1 LFDLWRNQG
10 VENLYEFLSQ
20 NENLVVECAH
30 KIKIIKVNQKVLDLF
45 EAKNQEELC
54 ANLNLKFKKEMFE
67 AHIQELEDLWNGKT
81 HFSSTTINYTL
92 SGKRNDVQ
100 LRGAILP
107 GSETTFDRIL
117 ITTEDITPYQ

>member
-1 LFDLWRNQG
+1 METLDSSIFDLTPIPMWIEDFSEVKQLFDLWRNQG

-54 ANLNLKFKKEMFE
+54 ANLNLIFKKKCLKLIFM
-67 AHIQELEDLWNGKT
+67 N
-81 HFSSTTINYTL
+81 S
-92 SGKRNDVQ
+92 KRY
-100 LRGAILP
+100 GMAK
-107 GSETTFDRIL
+107 L
-117 ITTEDITPYQ
+117 ISRVPL

>member
-1 LFDLWRNQG
+1 DLTPIPMWIEDFSEVKQLFDLWRNQG

-54 ANLNLKFKKEMFE
+54 ANLNLIFKKEMF
-67 AHIQELEDLWNGKT
+67 
-81 HFSSTTINYTL
+81 
-92 SGKRNDVQ
+92 
-100 LRGAILP
+100 
-107 GSETTFDRIL
+107 
-117 ITTEDITPYQ
+117 